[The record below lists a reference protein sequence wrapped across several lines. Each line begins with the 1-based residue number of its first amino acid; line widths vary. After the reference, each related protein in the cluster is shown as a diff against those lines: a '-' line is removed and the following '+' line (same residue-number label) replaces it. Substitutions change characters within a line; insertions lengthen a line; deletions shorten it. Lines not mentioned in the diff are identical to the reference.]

1 MFFLSVWNV
10 CFTQYYSEQDIIYNL
25 GYEFSKS
32 QRKKLNDKL
41 DDYASDLW
49 KNKKK
54 ANMYDVENIV
64 NGIAIR

>member
-1 MFFLSVWNV
+1 MKIFMTFGVQNNTTKNIR
-10 CFTQYYSEQDIIYNL
+10 FKP
-25 GYEFSKS
+25 KS